1 MGGWADSREDRLFTN
16 KSSHFSIYEYIL
28 VFMNDGNQNITVEV
42 NPVSASAK
50 SQPAGGQAVSGQIAL
65 VTGATGLLGSNLVR
79 KLAEKGVTVRAL
91 ARSKEKAEK
100 QFGSLGLEIV
110 VGDINDPQTFVDR
123 LPGVDMV
130 FHTAAYFRDNYKGGK
145 HWDQLYTTNV
155 VGTAN
160 FLQACYRA
168 GIRRFVHISST
179 AILRGRP
186 GEVADETTLRLES
199 EADDY
204 QRSKILSDQEVLKFL
219 TAHPDFWAAF
229 ILPGW
234 MHGPGDSGPT
244 SAGQTVLDFLK
255 RKMPGIPPG
264 SFSVVDVRDVAEA
277 AIRAA
282 ENGKRGERY
291 LAAGRTV
298 TMEALFSELEQVSGI
313 QAPRSKVPMPVVYL
327 LGAISELRAR
337 ITRQPVLISWATVQ
351 LLVKEEGRQHF
362 NHQKSERELG
372 IRFREIRETL
382 RDAVSW
388 FKENGYA

>member
-1 MGGWADSREDRLFTN
+1 
-16 KSSHFSIYEYIL
+16 
-28 VFMNDGNQNITVEV
+28 MNDGNHDIAGETTVA
-42 NPVSASAK
+42 ASAARTEETGWK
-50 SQPAGGQAVSGQIAL
+50 AVPGQTAL

-91 ARSKEKAEK
+91 ARSKDKA
-100 QFGSLGLEIV
+100 QRLFGSLGLEIV
-110 VGDINDPQTFVDR
+110 MGDINDPKTFVDR
-123 LPGVDMV
+123 LPGVDVV

-155 VGTAN
+155 TGTAN
-160 FLQACYRA
+160 LLQACYQA
-168 GIRRFVHISST
+168 GIRRLVHISST
-179 AILRGRP
+179 ATLRGRP
-186 GEVADETTLRLES
+186 GEVADETTLRLEN

-204 QRSKILSDQEVLKFL
+204 QRSKILSDREVQKFL
-219 TAHPDFWAAF
+219 AGHPDFWAAF

-298 TMEALFSELEQVSGI
+298 TMEDLFKELEQVSGI
-313 QAPRSKVPMPVVYL
+313 RAPRNKVPLAVVYL
-327 LGAISELRAR
+327 LGAFSELRAR
-337 ITRQPVLISWATVQ
+337 ITRQPVLISWATVR
-351 LLVKEEGRQHF
+351 LLVKEAGRQHF
-362 NHQKSERELG
+362 DHQKIERELG
-372 IRFREIRETL
+372 IRFREIQETL

-388 FKENGYA
+388 FKANGFA

>member
-1 MGGWADSREDRLFTN
+1 MGGWADCREDRLFTN
-16 KSSHFSIYEYIL
+16 K
-28 VFMNDGNQNITVEV
+28 ITVEV

-229 ILPGW
+229 ILPGCSR
-234 MHGPGDSGPT
+234 GSNSGCRKR
-244 SAGQTVLDFLK
+244 QT
-255 RKMPGIPPG
+255 R
-264 SFSVVDVRDVAEA
+264 R
-277 AIRAA
+277 
-282 ENGKRGERY
+282 
-291 LAAGRTV
+291 
-298 TMEALFSELEQVSGI
+298 ALFG
-313 QAPRSKVPMPVVYL
+313 
-327 LGAISELRAR
+327 
-337 ITRQPVLISWATVQ
+337 
-351 LLVKEEGRQHF
+351 GR
-362 NHQKSERELG
+362 
-372 IRFREIRETL
+372 
-382 RDAVSW
+382 
-388 FKENGYA
+388 